1 MNHWEARY
9 QAGDIPWE
17 KGQAAPPLL
26 EMIERPGISD
36 IWGSGIVLVPG
47 SGAGHDVR
55 ALAEKGLEVM
65 GLDLAPSAV
74 KLARSFPRV
83 GSETYEVGD
92 FLDLSW
98 REGLSFSSIWEHT
111 CFCAID
117 PARRDDYA
125 AAAAGVLAPGSVLAG
140 VFYLTPN
147 DAGEENCGPPFN
159 VSIAEL
165 DQHFAPW
172 FERIDSWVPQ
182 RTYPGREG
190 REWIGIYRKLG

>member
-1 MNHWEARY
+1 MRNWEACY
-9 QAGDIPWE
+9 QAGDTPWDR
-17 KGQAAPPLL
+17 GQAAPPLR
-26 EMIERPGISD
+26 EVIDRPGISD

-55 ALAEKGLEVM
+55 ALAETGLDVM

-74 KLARSFPRV
+74 KLARSFLRV

-117 PARRDDYA
+117 PARRDDYV

-147 DAGEENCGPPFN
+147 DLGEEDNGPPFN
-159 VSIAEL
+159 VSIGEL
-165 DQHFAPW
+165 DQCFAPW
-172 FERIDSWVPQ
+172 FERIESWVPQ

>member
-1 MNHWEARY
+1 MRNWEAYYRL
-9 QAGDIPWE
+9 GNTPWD

-26 EMIERPGISD
+26 EVIERPGMSD

-47 SGAGHDVR
+47 CGAGHDVR
-55 ALAEKGLEVM
+55 ALAETGLAVM

-74 KLARSFPRV
+74 ELARSFPRV
-83 GSETYEVGD
+83 GSETYKVGD
-92 FLDLSW
+92 FLDPAW
-98 REGLSFSSIWEHT
+98 RASRSFSSIWEHT

-125 AAAAGVLAPGSVLAG
+125 TAAAGVLAPGCVLAG

-147 DAGEENCGPPFN
+147 DPGEEDDGPPFN

-165 DQHFAPW
+165 DKCFAPW
-172 FERIDSWVPQ
+172 FEQIASWVPQ
-182 RTYPGREG
+182 RSYPGREG